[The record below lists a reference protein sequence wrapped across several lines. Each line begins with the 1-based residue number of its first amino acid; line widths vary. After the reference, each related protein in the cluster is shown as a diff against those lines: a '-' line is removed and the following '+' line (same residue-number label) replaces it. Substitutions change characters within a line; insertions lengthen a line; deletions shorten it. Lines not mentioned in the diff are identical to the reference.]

1 MPNDQTQNSADES
14 TKRFRRLV
22 IVLMDVDGARDLAEA
37 AAVRVGQLL
46 RYSTESR
53 GLVVGETTGFVVDD
67 ATISGFVALVKGR
80 V

>member
-1 MPNDQTQNSADES
+1 
-14 TKRFRRLV
+14 
-22 IVLMDVDGARDLAEA
+22 MDVDGARDLAEA